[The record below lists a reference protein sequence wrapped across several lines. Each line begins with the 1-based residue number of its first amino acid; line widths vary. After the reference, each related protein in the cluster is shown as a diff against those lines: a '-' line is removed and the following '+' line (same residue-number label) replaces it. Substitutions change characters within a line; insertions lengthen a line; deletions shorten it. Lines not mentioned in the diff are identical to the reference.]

1 MKAATWKIRRS
12 AAIRG
17 AAGLAYAIS
26 CLALAGAG
34 PYCESRSPARRVAV
48 IELYTS
54 EGCNSCPPADRWLS
68 SLQAR
73 GFNADRVVPLAFHVD
88 YWDYLGWRDRFAQAG
103 FSARQRAQA
112 GRGGARSVYTP
123 QLLLNGADLRQSFMD
138 PGLSERLA
146 KANSRTAAAELRLA
160 QRVSTTGVKIE
171 LEGRVFEQS
180 AQKFSDTHVALF
192 ENNLA
197 SEVRA
202 GENIGKV
209 LLHDFVVWEMIG
221 PLRADGSGRLRWSG
235 SVALP
240 GNCKRPDLGIAAFV
254 QDVRSGEVLQAL
266 QAPLCSKP

>member
-54 EGCNSCPPADRWLS
+54 EGCSSCPPADRWLS

-112 GRGGARSVYTP
+112 ARSGTRFVYTP
-123 QLLLNGADLRQSFMD
+123 QLLLSGADYRLALLGSAF
-138 PGLSERLA
+138 PERLA
-146 KANSRTAAAELRLA
+146 RINSRAPAAELRLA
-160 QRVSTTGVKIE
+160 QRAGATGVSIE
-171 LEGRVFEQS
+171 LAGRVFEQS
-180 AQKFSDTHVALF
+180 AQKFSETYVALI
-192 ENNLA
+192 ENDLG

-202 GENIGKV
+202 GENNGKM
-209 LLHDFVVWEMIG
+209 LLHDFVVREMKG

-235 SVALP
+235 TFVLHRDW
-240 GNCKRPDLGIAAFV
+240 KRRDLGIAAFS
-254 QDVRSGEVLQAL
+254 QDVRDGDVLQAMH
-266 QAPLCSKP
+266 APLCSKP